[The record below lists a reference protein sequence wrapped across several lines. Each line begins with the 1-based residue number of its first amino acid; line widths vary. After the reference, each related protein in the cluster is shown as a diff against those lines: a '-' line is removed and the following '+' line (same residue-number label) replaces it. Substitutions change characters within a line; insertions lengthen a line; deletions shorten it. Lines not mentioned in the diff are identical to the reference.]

1 MLKCAVNEMSN
12 EYIYDPSSILF
23 MSHPLNH
30 TQDAGCLRGAYSR
43 AVALST
49 CIDCRVLTHD
59 YHASFCSVRKM
70 NTFWFGS
77 AWEKEGTL
85 TPRCLENPRTQPMPV
100 PQRLSPSLHT
110 LDIIQTFNYE
120 TPLTVDSEARKTRTE
135 AHTARAESVQ
145 LTAWATSKVQREK
158 NRPKNISKYQTKVK
172 PILPNWLSFV
182 EMYEVSKGMGWFSNQ
197 AINKDSKGCNCLYP
211 ECFTADGRGIY
222 KIHTQLTYLKDK
234 KQTFMHYNENTFG
247 KERED
252 KVRPYTVLYVRLEA
266 EWAL

>member
-23 MSHPLNH
+23 MSHPLLNH
-30 TQDAGCLRGAYSR
+30 TQDAGCLRGAYNR
-43 AVALST
+43 AVALFA

-59 YHASFCSVRKM
+59 YHASFLQRSQDEHILIWICLREGGNLDTEVFRKP
-70 NTFWFGS
+70 THT
-77 AWEKEGTL
+77 AHA
-85 TPRCLENPRTQPMPV
+85 V

-120 TPLTVDSEARKTRTE
+120 TPLTVDSEAKKTRTE

-182 EMYEVSKGMGWFSNQ
+182 EMYEVSKGMG
-197 AINKDSKGCNCLYP
+197 
-211 ECFTADGRGIY
+211 
-222 KIHTQLTYLKDK
+222 
-234 KQTFMHYNENTFG
+234 
-247 KERED
+247 
-252 KVRPYTVLYVRLEA
+252 
-266 EWAL
+266 